1 MTQVSLGVAETRKLD
16 ERTVRSLIGKG
27 PFLANEAKS
36 AGLVDQLGYRDQ
48 AEETMARIVAD
59 ADDIDVSDY
68 ASHLNDSGVGIAVI
82 TGQGAIKRGGK
93 DDAFGGNDEGFAS
106 DMIAQAFHDA
116 VDDDH
121 IKGILF
127 RVDSPGGSYTASDI
141 LWREVVLARAAGK
154 PVVVSM
160 GEMAASGGYFVGM
173 AADKVVAEPGT
184 ITGSIGVFTGKMV
197 LKDLWAKLGVGWDG
211 LAKGDNAA
219 MWSANHS
226 FTPAQWDRVN
236 LMLDQIYKDF
246 TGKAVDGRHIPS
258 DKIDQMA
265 RGRVWSGADA
275 KRMGLVDE
283 LGGFNTALTSLKGI
297 LKESPDAPVDLVAF
311 PQPKSAIEMIRDMME
326 QGVYDRVALAKIA
339 STIKILSP
347 IVEAFQARSAG
358 AQLMAPHP

>member
-1 MTQVSLGVAETRKLD
+1 
-16 ERTVRSLIGKG
+16 
-27 PFLANEAKS
+27 
-36 AGLVDQLGYRDQ
+36 
-48 AEETMARIVAD
+48 
-59 ADDIDVSDY
+59 
-68 ASHLNDSGVGIAVI
+68 
-82 TGQGAIKRGGK
+82 
-93 DDAFGGNDEGFAS
+93 
-106 DMIAQAFHDA
+106 
-116 VDDDH
+116 
-121 IKGILF
+121 
-127 RVDSPGGSYTASDI
+127 
-141 LWREVVLARAAGK
+141 
-154 PVVVSM
+154 M

-246 TGKAVDGRHIPS
+246 TGKAVDGRHIPA

-275 KRMGLVDE
+275 KRLGLVDE
-283 LGGFNTALTSLKGI
+283 LGGFNTALASLKVI

-326 QGVYDRVALAKIA
+326 QGVYDRVTLGKIT
-339 STIKILSP
+339 STIKVLSP

-358 AQLMAPHP
+358 AQLTAQHP